1 MKSQNPEN
9 LVRMFNMKS
18 ENSEFLKK
26 KRKGRILTFLRILHF
41 ENYVF
46 VLFVCLLACFV
57 FLDFMNPHPWRKN
70 SEFSECKIL
79 KNLFFLNLKI
89 LTSYFFLFVF
99 WEKATF
105 WFALHNDYSLKQTG
119 PPKNLSPQTTKAHQ
133 ATILSP

>member
-1 MKSQNPEN
+1 
-9 LVRMFNMKS
+9 MKS

-46 VLFVCLLACFV
+46 V

-79 KNLFFLNLKI
+79 KNLFFFKSQN
-89 LTSYFFLFVF
+89 SYFLLFPLCIL
-99 WEKATF
+99 EK
-105 WFALHNDYSLKQTG
+105 KQ
-119 PPKNLSPQTTKAHQ
+119 LFDSPYIMTTA
-133 ATILSP
+133 